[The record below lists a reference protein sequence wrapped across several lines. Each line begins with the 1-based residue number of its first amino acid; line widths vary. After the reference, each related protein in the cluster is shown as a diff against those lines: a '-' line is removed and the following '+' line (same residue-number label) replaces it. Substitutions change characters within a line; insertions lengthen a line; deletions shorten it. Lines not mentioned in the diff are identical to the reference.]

1 MEKTELNIG
10 VHHKDLVTW
19 ENQPLKLTG
28 SKSLGD
34 VGFLQFFRVVS
45 GDYGKP
51 WTCFNLVIVL
61 LGLKRRFSRL
71 NTRWSD
77 PIDEPKLATRNAVF
91 TSSKNSGFVVVNPG
105 RIKGF
110 DRGIRKIVDNISSG
124 SVEEVLETI
133 PPKSVY
139 ISCLLKNF
147 VKKQDRVV
155 NFRTKLKPTHLVAKH
170 RRCELKTFLPTTSL
184 TAYCWGIIEN
194 SFWLWIGK
202 WSK

>member
-1 MEKTELNIG
+1 MANPEHAL
-10 VHHKDLVTW
+10 TW
-19 ENQPLKLTG
+19 SLFFWAWREGSAGWTPGGLTPLTNRNWQRG
-28 SKSLGD
+28 M
-34 VGFLQFFRVVS
+34 QF
-45 GDYGKP
+45 
-51 WTCFNLVIVL
+51 
-61 LGLKRRFSRL
+61 
-71 NTRWSD
+71 
-77 PIDEPKLATRNAVF
+77 F
-91 TSSKNSGFVVVNPG
+91 TSSPQRIVVVNPG